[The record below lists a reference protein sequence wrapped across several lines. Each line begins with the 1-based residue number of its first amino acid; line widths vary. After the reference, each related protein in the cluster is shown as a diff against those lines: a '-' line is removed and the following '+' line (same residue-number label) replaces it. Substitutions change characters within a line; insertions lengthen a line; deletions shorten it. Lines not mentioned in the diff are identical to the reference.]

1 MITNIKLTNFRKFK
15 NLDLNIQSKL
25 IVLHGNNAK
34 GKSTVLEAIYLL
46 TNGKSPW
53 AISDEFINTDQNMSE
68 KFTRIE
74 MTNNDK
80 VYSLYKNAGTRVL
93 KIDDQKVSPRKFFD
107 QNASTIFN
115 PEQIEILMI
124 SASARRKFLDEII
137 STVDYE
143 YIETLTLFR
152 KVLRQRN
159 AYLKKLAKKFYDY
172 GIVAINDVQLNFWT
186 AEFLRLSEIIQTERV
201 RIIDEMYSDD
211 IHIEYTKSN
220 GDTLLA
226 DAIENS
232 KRRDIATGYT
242 NIGPHRDD
250 WQLINGKNI
259 RQFGSRGE
267 KRISIGKLVFK
278 TQDIIKNRLDYYPI
292 LLLDDIA
299 SELDEENTK
308 SIFNKKELDKQ
319 QTFITIIDKKDL
331 PKAIIKDAQFIDLN
345 NLG

>member
-1 MITNIKLTNFRKFK
+1 
-15 NLDLNIQSKL
+15 
-25 IVLHGNNAK
+25 
-34 GKSTVLEAIYLL
+34 
-46 TNGKSPW
+46 
-53 AISDEFINTDQNMSE
+53 
-68 KFTRIE
+68 
-74 MTNNDK
+74 
-80 VYSLYKNAGTRVL
+80 
-93 KIDDQKVSPRKFFD
+93 
-107 QNASTIFN
+107 
-115 PEQIEILMI
+115 
-124 SASARRKFLDEII
+124 
-137 STVDYE
+137 
-143 YIETLTLFR
+143 
-152 KVLRQRN
+152 
-159 AYLKKLAKKFYDY
+159 
-172 GIVAINDVQLNFWT
+172 
-186 AEFLRLSEIIQTERV
+186 LSEIIQTERL

-220 GDTLLA
+220 GDTSLA

-278 TQDIIKNRLDYYPI
+278 TQDVIKNRLDYYPI

>member
-15 NLDLNIQSKL
+15 SLDLNIQSKL

-220 GDTLLA
+220 GDTSLA

-278 TQDIIKNRLDYYPI
+278 TQDVIKNRLDYYPI

>member
-220 GDTLLA
+220 GDTSLA

>member
-15 NLDLNIQSKL
+15 SLNLDIQSN
-25 IVLHGNNAK
+25 IVVLHGNNAK
-34 GKSTVLEAIYLL
+34 GKSTILEAIYLI

-53 AISDEFINTDQNMSE
+53 AISDEFINTEQNTNE

-74 MTNNDK
+74 ITNDGK
-80 VYSLYKNAGTRVL
+80 AYSLYKNAGTKIL

-137 STVDYE
+137 TTVNYE

-172 GIVAINDVQLNFWT
+172 GIVAVNDVQLNFWT
-186 AEFLRLSEIIQTERV
+186 AEFLRLSEIIQTERLHL
-201 RIIDEMYSDD
+201 IEEMHSDD
-211 IHIEYTKSN
+211 IYMEYTKSN
-220 GDTLLA
+220 GEIQLA

-267 KRISIGKLVFK
+267 KRISIGKLIFK
-278 TQDIIKNRLDYYPI
+278 TQDVIKNRLDYYPT

-299 SELDEENTK
+299 SELDEKNTK
-308 SIFNKKELDKQ
+308 SIFNEKELDKQ
-319 QTFITIIDKKDL
+319 QTFITIINKNDL
-331 PKAIIKDAQFIDLN
+331 PKAVIKNAQLIDLN
-345 NLG
+345 GLI

>member
-15 NLDLNIQSKL
+15 SLDLNIQSKL
-25 IVLHGNNAK
+25 VVLHGNNAR

-278 TQDIIKNRLDYYPI
+278 TQDVIKNRLDYYPI

-345 NLG
+345 NLS

>member
-15 NLDLNIQSKL
+15 SLDLNIQSKL
-25 IVLHGNNAK
+25 VVLHGNNAK

-74 MTNNDK
+74 ITNNDK

-137 STVDYE
+137 SAVDYE

-186 AEFLRLSEIIQTERV
+186 AEFLRLSEIIQTERL

-220 GDTLLA
+220 GDTSLA

-278 TQDIIKNRLDYYPI
+278 TQDVIKNRLDYYPI

>member
-186 AEFLRLSEIIQTERV
+186 AEFLRLSEIIQTERL

-278 TQDIIKNRLDYYPI
+278 TQDVIKNRLDYYPI